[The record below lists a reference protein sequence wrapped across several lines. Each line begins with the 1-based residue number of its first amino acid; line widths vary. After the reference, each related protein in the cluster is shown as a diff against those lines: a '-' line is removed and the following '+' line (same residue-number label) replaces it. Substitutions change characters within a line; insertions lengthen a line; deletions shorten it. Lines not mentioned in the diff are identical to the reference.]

1 MNCVEEQI
9 EETLAPAAGRIPSSV
24 VNATERARAEAQKMA
39 EDRRAHRRLPGKTL
53 DWLSA
58 ARVKYGPDV
67 TIVDLSRGGALLQSD
82 RPLAPGSRQALEI
95 VGPDRSIVVP
105 FGVLRSRLTALDS
118 RGTTYRAACSFG
130 KPLDLPELAQADL
143 QPEDAVSAAPA
154 PVTSADGPAV
164 DPLHLGEAAPVG
176 AAPAAET
183 AVRPGSGSGTDVP
196 APPGWQKIVARFTDG
211 RTLKGYT
218 DDFEVTKPRF
228 SLQALPNAS
237 TAARVPVALADL
249 KAVFFVRD
257 LAGNPEYRER
267 KTFCGPTQGRK
278 IQVTLSDG
286 EVIVG
291 TTQGY
296 RAGGPGF
303 YVTPADPR
311 ANNAKIFLVSS
322 AVRQVRF
329 P

>member
-1 MNCVEEQI
+1 MHGVDELI
-9 EETLAPAAGRIPSSV
+9 EENDAPAAGRVPSSV
-24 VNATERARAEAQKMA
+24 VSATERARAEAQKMA
-39 EDRRAHRRLPGKTL
+39 QDRRAHRRVPGRTL

-95 VGPDRSIVVP
+95 VGPDKSIVVP

-130 KPLDLPELAQADL
+130 RPLDLPELTQADL
-143 QPEDAVSAAPA
+143 QSAEALAALPTLETYGDGRVADAIPA
-154 PVTSADGPAV
+154 GD
-164 DPLHLGEAAPVG
+164 AAPVETQP
-176 AAPAAET
+176 AAPT
-183 AVRPGSGSGTDVP
+183 VRPASNCRADIPT
-196 APPGWQKIVARFTDG
+196 PPGWQKIVAQFSDG

-218 DDFEVTKPRF
+218 DDFEVTRPRF
-228 SLQALPNAS
+228 SLQVLPNAS
-237 TAARVPVALADL
+237 GAARVPVNLADL
-249 KAVFFVRD
+249 KAVFFVHD
-257 LAGNPEYRER
+257 LAGSPEYRER
-267 KTFCGPTQGRK
+267 KTFFGPTQGRK
-278 IQVTLSDG
+278 IQVTLADG

-303 YVTPADPR
+303 YVTPADRR

>member
-1 MNCVEEQI
+1 MHCVDEEI
-9 EETLAPAAGRIPSSV
+9 EETNAPAAGRVPSSV
-24 VNATERARAEAQKMA
+24 VSATERARADAQRAA
-39 EDRRAHRRLPGKTL
+39 EERRAHRRVPGKML
-53 DWLSA
+53 QWLSA
-58 ARVKYGPDV
+58 ARVKYGPEV
-67 TIVDLSRGGALLQSD
+67 TIVDLSSGGALLQSD

-95 VGPDRSIVVP
+95 VGPDKSIVVP
-105 FGVLRSRLTALDS
+105 FGVLRSRLTAVDS

-130 KPLDLPELAQADL
+130 KPLDLPELAQAA
-143 QPEDAVSAAPA
+143 AVGD
-154 PVTSADGPAV
+154 TPAV
-164 DPLHLGEAAPVG
+164 DAVPEPALAAVDVTPVVTEV
-176 AAPAAET
+176 PAAT
-183 AVRPGSGSGTDVP
+183 PQAGP
-196 APPGWQKIVARFTDG
+196 ADAPTPPGWQKIVARFTDG

-218 DDFEVTKPRF
+218 DDFDVTKPRF
-228 SLQALPNAS
+228 SLQILPNAPA
-237 TAARVPVALADL
+237 AARVPIKLADL
-249 KAVFFVRD
+249 KALFFVRD
-257 LAGNPEYRER
+257 FGGNPEYRER

-278 IQVTLSDG
+278 IQVTLVDG